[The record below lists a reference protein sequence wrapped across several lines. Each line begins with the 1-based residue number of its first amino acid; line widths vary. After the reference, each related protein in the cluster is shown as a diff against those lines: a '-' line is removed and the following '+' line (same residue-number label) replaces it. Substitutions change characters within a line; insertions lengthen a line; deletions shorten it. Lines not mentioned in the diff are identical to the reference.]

1 VIVASASYAFLALI
15 DMSHRALLP
24 VFFSTPIAF
33 GGLGLD
39 PLVIGTIMS
48 FFGVLNGVV
57 TVFFFSRMTDYL
69 GVKGVYL
76 LGIAAAVPCFSLYPI
91 INYLARNSVER
102 SGGLGAEVWAA
113 VGLQVTMWVLISLC
127 YGMSVSSSR
136 TIYGLIPSLV
146 HFRRSVHLHRRR
158 SAQQSIFGG
167 YERILSGGG
176 VCRAC
181 GRTRPGEFD
190 LFVVD

>member
-1 VIVASASYAFLALI
+1 MVSFWADRRKTLFSPLKPRLKMRSVSLHSLLTRDVIVASASYAFLALI

-57 TVFFFSRMTDYL
+57 TVFFFSQMTDYL
-69 GVKGVYL
+69 GVKGVCL
-76 LGIAAAVPCFSLYPI
+76 LGITAAVPCFSLYPI
-91 INYLARNSVER
+91 INYLVRNSIER

-127 YGMSVSSSR
+127 YGASVSSS
-136 TIYGLIPSLV
+136 
-146 HFRRSVHLHRRR
+146 
-158 SAQQSIFGG
+158 
-167 YERILSGGG
+167 
-176 VCRAC
+176 
-181 GRTRPGEFD
+181 
-190 LFVVD
+190 